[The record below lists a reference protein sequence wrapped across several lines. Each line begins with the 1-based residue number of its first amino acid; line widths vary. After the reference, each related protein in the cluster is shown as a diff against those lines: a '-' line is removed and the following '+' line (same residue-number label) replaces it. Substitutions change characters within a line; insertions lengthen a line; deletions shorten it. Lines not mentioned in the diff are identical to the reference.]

1 MEKQRGPEVLSR
13 AKVPS
18 INEADKAAL
27 SSWITPVASWNTTS
41 TKEFSLW
48 YSLPRRLERHQGQSK
63 NSRRSSLVLTMTH
76 GRKSLT
82 ILKGAKSCETKRTT
96 ADGESRRPR
105 KFEPANLQEFPP
117 PPVRTVKRIYRAKIR
132 ICHLLKNII
141 PSPRMI
147 ICLRRT
153 DLTRCPADEIC
164 KRFLIL
170 WSLTPSRTDVFT
182 LCALSSFSRKAR

>member
-1 MEKQRGPEVLSR
+1 MFSV
-13 AKVPS
+13 VP
-18 INEADKAAL
+18 NTRN
-27 SSWITPVASWNTTS
+27 SSTTH
-41 TKEFSLW
+41 
-48 YSLPRRLERHQGQSK
+48 R
-63 NSRRSSLVLTMTH
+63 SRRTTREKWTVTWFWSCAVAYLSVAVVRSRRILNSLLTMTH
-76 GRKSLT
+76 GRKRLT
-82 ILKGAKSCETKRTT
+82 ILKGAKSCGTKWTT
-96 ADGESRRPR
+96 ADEESRLPR

-182 LCALSSFSRKAR
+182 LCALRSFSRKAR